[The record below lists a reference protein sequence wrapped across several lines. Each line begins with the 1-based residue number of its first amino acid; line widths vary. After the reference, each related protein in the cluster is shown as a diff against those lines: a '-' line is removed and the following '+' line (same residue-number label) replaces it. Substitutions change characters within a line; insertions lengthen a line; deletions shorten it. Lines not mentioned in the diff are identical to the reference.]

1 MINKELLLIKP
12 RPVTKRVTIYV
23 LKDPRTNEIRY
34 VGKTVK
40 KDLNKRLIEHCA
52 HQNRTH
58 KYFWISQLKSEGLKP
73 IIESIEKCTDL
84 DWQEREIYWIQYY
97 KDLNYNLTNSHEG
110 GMGGHNPS
118 AETRAKISFANK
130 GRKRSEETKIKMRK
144 PKSEEHKAKL
154 IAAQIGR
161 ICTEETREKIS
172 KGNKGK
178 ILSEETREKIAKTS
192 LGRLHTEETKLKM
205 SQVQKGE
212 NNAMYGK
219 THSEETKQRLSV
231 ISSNRRHTEET
242 KLKIAQGNKGKIVT
256 EETKI
261 KIRLAAQNKK
271 KRITE
276 EHITAILLDD
286 RSHVKIAETF
296 NIHPATISRI
306 KNGKYR
312 KNFL

>member
-1 MINKELLLIKP
+1 MINKELLIKP
-12 RPVTKRVTIYV
+12 RPVTKKVTIYA

-40 KDLNKRLIEHCA
+40 KDLNKRLIEHCSYK
-52 HQNRTH
+52 NKTH
-58 KYFWISQLKSEGLKP
+58 KYFWILQLKNENLKP
-73 IIESIEKCTDL
+73 IIEAVEKCTDN

-97 KDLNYNLTNSHEG
+97 KDLNCKLTNSHEG

-118 AETRAKISFANK
+118 AETRAKLSAAAK
-130 GRKRSEETKIKMRK
+130 GRIVSEETKIKMRK

-161 ICTEETREKIS
+161 VCTQETREKIG
-172 KGNKGK
+172 KGNRGK
-178 ILSEETREKIAKTS
+178 TLSEETREKIAKAS
-192 LGRLHTEETKLKM
+192 LGRLHTKETKLKM

-212 NNAMYGK
+212 KNAMYGK
-219 THSEETKQRLSV
+219 THSEETKQKLSI

-256 EETKI
+256 EETRI
-261 KIRLAAQNKK
+261 KMSIAAKNKK

-296 NIHPATISRI
+296 NIHSSTISRI
-306 KNGKYR
+306 KNGKY
-312 KNFL
+312 KKSNI